1 MAKLSDKILIVDDD
15 LDSLDLIAKQVL
27 GPQGYQVATASDGGA
42 AIQQALSFAPDLLI
56 LSLSLQG
63 LSGKDVLT
71 ALRSQGFEAPII
83 VIAPAGGEAQA
94 LAAFRLGARDYL
106 VRPLREAEI
115 VTAVDRV
122 VEDGR
127 LRRDRIQLQQQLTQA
142 NADLEGR
149 LKELTSLAS
158 MGKAVS
164 NLSDVGVLFNKLVEG
179 AIANTG
185 ADMGWLLLAD
195 ETSGQLI
202 VFAVKGFPGKIQ
214 LRQPWDDGFAPLV
227 MLSGEPLNITGAGM
241 TQFKISQVAK
251 SALVMPIKAR
261 EQTVGVI
268 TVANKTARPFGD
280 RQQALLAAVG
290 DYASIAIVNVR
301 LFQVMETRAKA
312 AQQALDDMKSVEKT
326 KNDTLRKIRL
336 QLRAPLTQAQNY
348 IDLAL
353 VEEASKLNNRLRNH
367 LKLAVERIAA
377 AKQALED
384 IYAASPGD
392 ETQTVDKT

>member
-27 GPQGYQVATASDGGA
+27 GPQGYEVATASDGGA
-42 AIQQALSFAPDLLI
+42 AIQQAISFAPDVLI
-56 LSLSLQG
+56 LSLSLHG

-71 ALRSQGFEAPII
+71 ALRSQGFEAPTI

-195 ETSGQLI
+195 ETSGQLS

-214 LRQPWDDGFAPLV
+214 LRQPWDDGLAPLV

-241 TQFKISQVAK
+241 TQFKISQVAQ
-251 SALVMPIKAR
+251 SALVMPLKAR

-268 TVANKTARPFGD
+268 TVANKTARPFD
-280 RQQALLAAVG
+280 ERRQALLAAVG

-312 AQQALDDMKSVEKT
+312 AQQALDDMKSGEKT
-326 KNDTLRKIRL
+326 KDDTLRKIRL

-367 LKLAVERIAA
+367 LKLAVERIVA

-392 ETQTVDKT
+392 GNQTVDKT

>member
-27 GPQGYQVATASDGGA
+27 GPQGYKVATASDGGA
-42 AIQQALSFAPDLLI
+42 AIQQALSFAPDVLI
-56 LSLSLQG
+56 LSLSLHG

-142 NADLEGR
+142 NLDMEGR

-214 LRQPWDDGFAPLV
+214 LRQPWDDGLAPLV

-241 TQFKISQVAK
+241 TQFKISQVAQ

-261 EQTVGVI
+261 EQTVGVL
-268 TVANKTARPFGD
+268 TVANKTARPFNE

-312 AQQALDDMKSVEKT
+312 AQQALDDMKSGERT
-326 KNDTLRKIRL
+326 KDDTLRKIRL

-384 IYAASPGD
+384 IYAAGPGD